1 MTFILKSIRISS
13 ISVKPPELL
22 RRSPTFEDIRDAF
35 SVSNVAVLLPAFPSL
50 LAGGPLTFCF
60 REGAVAFQIPDLGE

>member
-13 ISVKPPELL
+13 ISVELL
-22 RRSPTFEDIRDAF
+22 RRSPTFEDIRDVF